1 MNLYSYICPYN
12 HHQDYVKG
20 STVSSSNSTPLKWN
34 PYSDLY
40 YSRFSCICFELH
52 IHIIIWYIL
61 IHLLPYVTNSILES
75 IWILHRRNKEIVS
88 SLSSLSILMC
98 QYVLRELY
106 QISYLL
112 LGVNNL
118 KFREND
124 FKVDLQK
131 QV

>member
-1 MNLYSYICPYN
+1 ML
-12 HHQDYVKG
+12 
-20 STVSSSNSTPLKWN
+20 
-34 PYSDLY
+34 
-40 YSRFSCICFELH
+40 
-52 IHIIIWYIL
+52 L
-61 IHLLPYVTNSILES
+61 IPFV
-75 IWILHRRNKEIVS
+75 WILHRRNKEILS

-118 KFREND
+118 KFIEND

>member
-1 MNLYSYICPYN
+1 ML
-12 HHQDYVKG
+12 
-20 STVSSSNSTPLKWN
+20 
-34 PYSDLY
+34 
-40 YSRFSCICFELH
+40 
-52 IHIIIWYIL
+52 L
-61 IHLLPYVTNSILES
+61 IPFV
-75 IWILHRRNKEIVS
+75 WILHRRNKEILS

-112 LGVNNL
+112 LGVNNV
-118 KFREND
+118 KFIEND